1 MDNHA
6 LVMMYQL
13 GIKGTTNHCNTKA
26 SPFPLQ
32 VARWHLF
39 IILFTQ
45 RQKLKVLE

>member
-6 LVMMYQL
+6 LIMMYQP
-13 GIKGTTNHCNTKA
+13 GIKGTANRGNTKA

-32 VARWHLF
+32 VVWWHLF